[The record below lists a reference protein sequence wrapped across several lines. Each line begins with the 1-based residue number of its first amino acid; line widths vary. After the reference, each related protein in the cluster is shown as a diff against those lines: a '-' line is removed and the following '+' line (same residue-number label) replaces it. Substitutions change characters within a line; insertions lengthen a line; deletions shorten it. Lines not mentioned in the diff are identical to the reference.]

1 VGIHDQ
7 NLSSNPE
14 KFISPPARLDVSNGL
29 RKRNETNRAWH
40 NCTDRQAEANVLD
53 PAGRAVLA
61 EDFPKSCVIV
71 RSCIERKVRVSVIEV
86 VGGLWSQLFVHFT
99 MRWILLG
106 ERPTRPDHECDC
118 GERDHYFSRIHC
130 DILLHE
136 IPGCEAAV
144 N

>member
-1 VGIHDQ
+1 MVCGSATRRTE
-7 NLSSNPE
+7 LGTTVP
-14 KFISPPARLDVSNGL
+14 
-29 RKRNETNRAWH
+29 T
-40 NCTDRQAEANVLD
+40 
-53 PAGRAVLA
+53 
-61 EDFPKSCVIV
+61 
-71 RSCIERKVRVSVIEV
+71 ERKVRVSVIEV